1 MSDQAPDNTRQF
13 VFPIETGIGALLDQD
28 LVRMV
33 LVYKLDPAEPEV
45 YEARFALRPSLAKS
59 IVSDLQAALRDLDSH

>member
-1 MSDQAPDNTRQF
+1 MSDQVPDNTRQF

-45 YEARFALRPSLAKS
+45 YEARFALRPSSQSCL
-59 IVSDLQAALRDLDSH
+59 